1 MVATSDLKMAAS
13 IGKASLLDIFHPG
26 SVDTQRNLILALTC
40 CRASVASNTLAII
53 DDETVVHKQ
62 ALLRG

>member
-1 MVATSDLKMAAS
+1 MVATSDLKIAAG
-13 IGKASLLDIFHPG
+13 IGKASLLDIFHPS
-26 SVDTQRNLILALTC
+26 SVDAKRNLVLTLTR